1 MLFLFLLFFRG
12 LVWNGESTAA
22 SQPMEWHYPAAAE
35 PLSFR
40 IAHTSSFVNHSLAYT
55 QCSGWLG
62 ELQTYRWDQVSDTI
76 RFVKPWSH
84 GNFSKEQ
91 WQKLQALF
99 LLFIHGFTLEVQNF
113 ASQFQFELK
122 PEVWLSSGPSP
133 GPGHLRLVCHVSGF
147 HPKPVWVMW
156 MRGNQEQA
164 GTRQGDVL
172 PNADETWYLRAT
184 LDVAAGQAAG
194 LSCRVKHSSLGGHDI
209 VIPWGGHS
217 ILITLLCLTVIVA
230 LVMVIL
236 HACWRKQSSNQSVHS
251 PHMSNS
257 AFPTETK
264 AQDPRDPTHQLYLAQ
279 ESWIKNRILAWKR
292 SLNQCW

>member
-12 LVWNGESTAA
+12 LVWNGESTADPFELQISGGCTTQTGKA
-22 SQPMEWHYPAAAE
+22 YERFLNGAYQGLDL
-35 PLSFR
+35 LSFQGGSWEPAPGAGKQAQNICR
-40 IAHTSSFVNHSLAYT
+40 VLNQYLIVKKIVQSLLSDFCPPLLA
-55 QCSGWLG
+55 SLREAGKS
-62 ELQTYRWDQVSDTI
+62 EL
-76 RFVKPWSH
+76 
-84 GNFSKEQ
+84 EQ
-91 WQKLQALF
+91 QM
-99 LLFIHGFTLEVQNF
+99 
-113 ASQFQFELK
+113 K

>member
-12 LVWNGESTAA
+12 LVWNGESTA
-22 SQPMEWHYPAAAE
+22 
-35 PLSFR
+35 
-40 IAHTSSFVNHSLAYT
+40 V
-55 QCSGWLG
+55 
-62 ELQTYRWDQVSDTI
+62 
-76 RFVKPWSH
+76 
-84 GNFSKEQ
+84 
-91 WQKLQALF
+91 
-99 LLFIHGFTLEVQNF
+99 
-113 ASQFQFELK
+113 K

-156 MRGNQEQA
+156 MR
-164 GTRQGDVL
+164 
-172 PNADETWYLRAT
+172 
-184 LDVAAGQAAG
+184 
-194 LSCRVKHSSLGGHDI
+194 
-209 VIPWGGHS
+209 GGHS